1 MRRRS
6 LRIPRNRR
14 NKALQ
19 NSMPMAQ
26 ELRKAIRVARNRECL
41 IPLNQVDGDC
51 SEELNN
57 SHLIGVEHLRPIAE
71 NGHVFEWDVTDI
83 PNIVEDWI
91 IDGSISDDLL
101 HIAIPELKP
110 ADLNIQECTRRLAC
124 KAHDGPVFRPIDRRN
139 LRPAD
144 EEHQF
149 LMGFR
154 GIAGTLALCESVV
167 DFVLSIGGTIGGS
180 PFWAARGMSQ
190 VVEATL
196 ESRRDAVEDRAR
208 VLREEMSKWQEL
220 YLDRQRR
227 AERIVSSV
235 RVVEPKIRVAC
246 SSIYFG
252 NRGQP
257 VALTIIPSQTG
268 TQATVIAT
276 VRRSTNWLDRVMRS
290 SHQEEE
296 LTEICHELSHLLE
309 SDPASAL
316 AHLVQSTHHF
326 VINKRDYNNDAIISA
341 DERTAIAEMAAE
353 KLGAQA

>member
-1 MRRRS
+1 MSQRG
-6 LRIPRNRR
+6 LRIPRDQRNR
-14 NKALQ
+14 ALK

-41 IPLNQVDGDC
+41 ISPNQADGDC

-83 PNIVEDWI
+83 PNIVENWI
-91 IDGSISDDLL
+91 IDGLISDDLL

-110 ADLNIQECTRRLAC
+110 ADLNIHECTRRLAC

-139 LRPAD
+139 LWPAD

-167 DFVLSIGGTIGGS
+167 DFVLSIGDTVGSS
-180 PFWAARGMSQ
+180 PFWADRGMSQ
-190 VVEATL
+190 VVEAVL
-196 ESRRDAVEDRAR
+196 ESRRDALEDRAR
-208 VLREEMSKWQEL
+208 VVREEMNKWQEL

-235 RVVEPKIRVAC
+235 RILEPKVRVAC

-257 VALTIIPSQTG
+257 VALTIVPCQTG
-268 TQATVIAT
+268 THATVIAT
-276 VRRSTNWLDRVMRS
+276 ARRSTNWIDRVMHS

-296 LTEICHELSHLLE
+296 LTEICHEISHLLQ
-309 SDPASAL
+309 SDPANAL

-341 DERTAIAEMAAE
+341 GQSRYR
-353 KLGAQA
+353 

>member
-1 MRRRS
+1 MRQRG
-6 LRIPRNRR
+6 LRIPRDQRNR
-14 NKALQ
+14 ALK

-26 ELRKAIRVARNRECL
+26 ELRKAIRVSRKRECL
-41 IPLNQVDGDC
+41 IPPNQADGDC
-51 SEELNN
+51 SDELNN
-57 SHLIGVEHLRPIAE
+57 SHLIGVGHLRPIAE
-71 NGHVFEWDVTDI
+71 NGHVLEWDVTDI
-83 PNIVEDWI
+83 PNIVENWI

-154 GIAGTLALCESVV
+154 GIAGTLALYESVV
-167 DFVLSIGGTIGGS
+167 DFVLSIGGTVGSS
-180 PFWAARGMSQ
+180 PFWADRGMSR
-190 VVEATL
+190 VVEAVL
-196 ESRRDAVEDRAR
+196 ESRRDALEGRAR
-208 VLREEMSKWQEL
+208 VVREEMNKWQEL

-235 RVVEPKIRVAC
+235 RTLQPKVRVAC

-257 VALTIIPSQTG
+257 VALTIVPSQTG
-268 TQATVIAT
+268 THATVIAT
-276 VRRSTNWLDRVMRS
+276 ARRSTNWFDRVMRS

-296 LTEICHELSHLLE
+296 LTEICHEISHLLE
-309 SDPASAL
+309 SDPA
-316 AHLVQSTHHF
+316 
-326 VINKRDYNNDAIISA
+326 
-341 DERTAIAEMAAE
+341 
-353 KLGAQA
+353 